1 MQQQNLFQLPK
12 PSKAFGGS
20 LQQRGKRKTA
30 RTLNSKLPIH
40 LILRSEGNKLFK
52 NLMWTEF
59 YLEKFSHKFNIKI
72 YRKAVCS
79 NHIHVLIK
87 IPNREQYNKFIRA
100 LSGALAKKLKIKWEL
115 LPYTRLLTWG
125 REFKSVQG
133 YVALNILEAFG
144 AIKYQKR
151 NLSGP

>member
-1 MQQQNLFQLPK
+1 MQQQNLFPL
-12 PSKAFGGS
+12 SILNKAFGGS
-20 LQQRGKRKTA
+20 LQQKGKRKTA
-30 RTLNSKLPIH
+30 RTLNPKLLVH
-40 LILRSEGNKLFK
+40 LILRSESHTLFR
-52 NLMWTEF
+52 NLMWMEF

-100 LSGALAKKLKIKWEL
+100 LSGAIAKKLKIKWTAI
-115 LPYTRLLTWG
+115 PYTRIITWG
-125 REFKSVQG
+125 SEFKSVQS
-133 YVALNILEAFG
+133 YVSQNILEAFG

-151 NLSGP
+151 NLSVP